1 MRDAWTD
8 LHLHSSIAS
17 FLFPLFASYKALKT
31 SDPAQLTPWLMYW
44 VVLACGLL
52 VESWIDWFLVWY
64 APPPPPPA
72 HQPPRHPN
80 HPPSRIPFYAYIR
93 LLFLLYLVLPQTQG
107 ARLIYEEYI
116 HPRLEEN
123 ETAIEEFIASAH
135 ERLRST
141 GIAYLN
147 RAIELLKTN
156 VLGMAPSPP
165 SASAASTA
173 AATSGPQT
181 AQSYTQSLLARF
193 TTPSPRW
200 NTTPA
205 PPAPAPAT
213 GGGLAT
219 DLFALLSS
227 VTAAATTPTPTTTPS
242 TSTSRDLPP
251 SSGPGSSIIPDA
263 IRAAG
268 TAARMSFVR
277 AQRERLRFV
286 LSALDREE
294 ADAAAQA
301 QAQAHAQGAGGG
313 NNGGGGVWDKRESVS
328 EHSVGSGLSKSRS
341 EGDFEKL
348 DAPSGGEE
356 ESDGGGVR
364 RRGAEGG
371 GWMPWGWGAG
381 GAGGEAGRSSGME
394 K

>member
-1 MRDAWTD
+1 MFDIFAK
-8 LHLHSSIAS
+8 LLSSIAS

-52 VESWIDWFLVWY
+52 VESWIDWFLVW
-64 APPPPPPA
+64 
-72 HQPPRHPN
+72 
-80 HPPSRIPFYAYIR
+80 IPFYAYIR
-93 LLFLLYLVLPQTQG
+93 LFFLLYLVLPQTQG

-156 VLGMAPSPP
+156 VLGMAPSPQAA
-165 SASAASTA
+165 ASAA
-173 AATSGPQT
+173 ATTPQPQT

-205 PPAPAPAT
+205 PAPSSGTA
-213 GGGLAT
+213 GGLTT
-219 DLFALLSS
+219 DFFALLTSA
-227 VTAAATTPTPTTTPS
+227 VGAATTPSSSTTTPS
-242 TSTSRDLPP
+242 TSTTTAARDL
-251 SSGPGSSIIPDA
+251 SGAGGSGGSIIPDA

-268 TAARMSFVR
+268 AAARVSFVR

-294 ADAAAQA
+294 EDAAAA
-301 QAQAHAQGAGGG
+301 AASSVSGGG
-313 NNGGGGVWDKRESVS
+313 NGGNGGNGGSLS
-328 EHSVGSGLSKSRS
+328 EQSVGSGLSGLSKSRS

-356 ESDGGGVR
+356 EDGEGGVR
-364 RRGAEGG
+364 RRGAEGKSG
-371 GWMPWGWGAG
+371 GWMPWAWGAG
-381 GAGGEAGRSSGME
+381 GEGGRSSGME

>member
-1 MRDAWTD
+1 MFDIFAKF
-8 LHLHSSIAS
+8 LSSIAS

-52 VESWIDWFLVWY
+52 VESWIDWFLVW
-64 APPPPPPA
+64 
-72 HQPPRHPN
+72 
-80 HPPSRIPFYAYIR
+80 IPFYAYIR

-156 VLGMAPSPP
+156 ILGMAPSPP
-165 SASAASTA
+165 TA
-173 AATSGPQT
+173 AAAAPPQPQT

-200 NTTPA
+200 TTTPA
-205 PPAPAPAT
+205 PPTSSSAT
-213 GGGLAT
+213 GASLAT

-227 VTAAATTPTPTTTPS
+227 VTAAATTPTPSSSTTSS
-242 TSTSRDLPP
+242 TNTRGFPTGT
-251 SSGPGSSIIPDA
+251 SSGAGATGGGGSIIPDA

-268 TAARMSFVR
+268 AAARVSFVR

-294 ADAAAQA
+294 EDAAAA
-301 QAQAHAQGAGGG
+301 EAAAAAGTSSGG
-313 NNGGGGVWDKRESVS
+313 SGGYGGSGGGGVWEKRESVS
-328 EHSVGSGLSKSRS
+328 EQSVGSGLSKSRS

-356 ESDGGGVR
+356 EEGAGAGGGVR
-364 RRGAEGG
+364 RRGGVEAGKSAA
-371 GWMPWGWGAG
+371 GWMPWGWGGGAG
-381 GAGGEAGRSSGME
+381 GAGGEGGRSSRME